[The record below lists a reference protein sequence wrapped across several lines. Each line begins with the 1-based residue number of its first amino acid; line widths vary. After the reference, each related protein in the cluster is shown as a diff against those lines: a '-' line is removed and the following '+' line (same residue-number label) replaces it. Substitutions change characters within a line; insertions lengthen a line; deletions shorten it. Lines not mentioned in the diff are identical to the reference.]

1 MKKTYRL
8 QNLDCAH
15 CAAKMEKGISKIKG
29 VLSVKV
35 NFLSQKME
43 LEAQDD
49 CYEDIY
55 EEAVRLIHKYE
66 PEVVVK
72 KL

>member
-1 MKKTYRL
+1 MKKIYRL

-15 CAAKMEKGISKIKG
+15 CAAKMEKGILKMQG
-29 VLSVKV
+29 VRSVKV

-43 LEAQDD
+43 LEAEDER
-49 CYEDIY
+49 YEDIY

>member
-15 CAAKMEKGISKIKG
+15 CAGKMEKSISKIKG
-29 VLSVKV
+29 VLNVNV

-49 CYEDIY
+49 IYEDIY